1 MKVAI
6 DGFSACGKSTLA
18 KSLAKFLDATYIDT
32 GAMYRAVTWYFLKRK
47 IDITSE
53 RDVAKALRSIDIQ
66 FDTRDGKN
74 DCILNGQNVEE
85 IIRGHEIND
94 FVSEVAAIS
103 TVRRWMVDLQREMG
117 ENDSVVMDGRD
128 IGTVVFPL
136 ADHKFFITADP
147 GVRAKRRLKEY
158 QAKGVE
164 ANLEDIKEN
173 LAKRDH
179 IDSTREDSPLR
190 EAADS
195 IRIDNS
201 KLSRKEQFDL
211 VKGYISE
218 SQ

>member
-201 KLSRKEQFDL
+201 ELSRKEQFDL